1 MTDAAVGCDTDSF
14 LITDDAG
21 ESTLNK
27 VAAQVE
33 AGARQMLMRWPAA
46 RFREY
51 PVQALIAACRPV
63 QG

>member
-1 MTDAAVGCDTDSF
+1 MLRLAGDTDSF

-27 VAAQVE
+27 VAAQ
-33 AGARQMLMRWPAA
+33 ADATARKMLLRRPAA
-46 RFREY
+46 CFREY
-51 PVQALIAACRPV
+51 PLQALIAACWPV